1 MVQLGNVAHSRKSPP
16 AGKLYRKLTFALF
29 SDDFRA
35 VRAAILNSLSE
46 NQRTGQ
52 KRILGLSRGSE
63 MVCPRIRLIVAIG
76 TKRPA
81 NQSGSCSCI
90 PPISSETVSVN
101 LIRRYWGAC
110 LIVMMV
116 VVHAAVIGYVRS
128 RVSRLSD
135 LETTVV
141 AMGSYR
147 FQPVDNLT
155 TVYHF
160 KLHAVID
167 PTKMR
172 RGEEGLHMMR
182 MQIRETAE
190 QTLRQV
196 DPKWLEDP
204 TQSQIRDRLMKIVHK
219 HLEEPLVQR
228 MLITDWLEL
237 PVQSVDLQLDRP
249 VQKLALQ

>member
-1 MVQLGNVAHSRKSPP
+1 
-16 AGKLYRKLTFALF
+16 
-29 SDDFRA
+29 
-35 VRAAILNSLSE
+35 
-46 NQRTGQ
+46 
-52 KRILGLSRGSE
+52 
-63 MVCPRIRLIVAIG
+63 
-76 TKRPA
+76 
-81 NQSGSCSCI
+81 
-90 PPISSETVSVN
+90 VN

-110 LIVMMV
+110 LIVMIV

-135 LETTVV
+135 LDTTVV

-147 FQPVDNLT
+147 IQPVENLT
-155 TVYHF
+155 KVYHF
-160 KLHAVID
+160 KLHAVVD

-172 RGEEGLHMMR
+172 RGEERLHLMR

-196 DPKWLEDP
+196 EESWLEDP
-204 TQSQIRDRLMKIVHK
+204 TQGQIRDRLMKIVHK

-237 PVQSVDLQLDRP
+237 PVQSVDLPLDRP
-249 VQKLALQ
+249 VPKLALQ